1 MNIRLRFFFV
11 LLSVLPIFGLAQAK
25 LRVESQRVVVGE
37 TLHYKARWGVL
48 TIGSASTRIDKTL
61 YNVGTNTCYK
71 VDINGQTNGLA
82 KLFYVKDSWTAYIDT
97 ATITTHQSY
106 RSIREGSYELDE
118 QIRFDQPNKKA
129 EVKVYDKKTKTY
141 VLKKVYDTHDNV
153 RDVIAGVM
161 TFRLVD
167 LSRYKKGDTFTVN
180 GFYEDEGYKIDIT
193 YLGEE
198 IIKTKLGNMHCYKVK
213 PSIPKNDVFDG
224 KDAISMWLSADNAQ
238 VIMRIKARL
247 FIGSITIELQD

>member
-1 MNIRLRFFFV
+1 VFLRNV
-11 LLSVLPIFGLAQAK
+11 CIGLLMLMPVGTMAQAK
-25 LRVESQRVVVGE
+25 LKVESQRVVAGE

-106 RSIREGSYELDE
+106 RSICEGSYELDE

-141 VLKKVYDTHDNV
+141 VLKKIYDTHDNV

-167 LSRYKKGDTFTVN
+167 LSRYRKGDTFTVN

-193 YLGEE
+193 YMGEE
-198 IIKTKLGNMHCYKVK
+198 IIKTKLGNMRCYKVK
-213 PSIPKNDVFDG
+213 PSIPKNNIFDG
-224 KDAISMWLSADNAQ
+224 KDAISMWLSADIAQ